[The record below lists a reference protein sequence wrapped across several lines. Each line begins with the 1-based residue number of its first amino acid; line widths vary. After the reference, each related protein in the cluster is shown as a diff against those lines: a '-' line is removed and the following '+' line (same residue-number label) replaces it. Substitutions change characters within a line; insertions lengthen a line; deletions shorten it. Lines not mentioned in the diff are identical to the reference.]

1 MNPDD
6 LAAWH
11 GMADLVGE
19 THDVVYAKSLLPKM
33 DSVQAGHSHVGA
45 LAKSVAFLYV
55 TVGDYENA
63 VKYGVKWQNNALSSS
78 ERSQADEYVS
88 RLRDAWERKR
98 IVDGPSKL
106 N

>member
-1 MNPDD
+1 MRSRSNRK
-6 LAAWH
+6 LFFAC
-11 GMADLVGE
+11 L
-19 THDVVYAKSLLPKM
+19 
-33 DSVQAGHSHVGA
+33 A
-45 LAKSVAFLYV
+45 LALQSSAFGAAHSAQDQLKAAFAAAAAKNPETAYL
-55 TVGDYENA
+55 NA